1 VPLAEF
7 EKDLIRERVNEGL
20 KAARARGRVGGRSMV
35 MTRTKV
41 RWAQAAL
48 RDRKTVVSEL
58 CKELGVSTQTL
69 YRYVGPEGEL
79 RPAGERLV
87 NGKKD

>member
-1 VPLAEF
+1 MPLAEF

-58 CKELGVSTQTL
+58 CKELGVSTQNA
-69 YRYVGPEGEL
+69 VSL
-79 RPAGERLV
+79 RGSRRRAPAGRREAR
-87 NGKKD
+87 